1 MITIQPMVDTFTLN
15 QLVRYTYNEC
25 SPTESQLIEEFAD
38 SDCDIANEIKEL
50 REARKGLPK
59 ASVLSSSRHY
69 PVNTGLQ
76 RDIRTEIS
84 RCFTF
89 CFLLHQRM
97 VLN

>member
-38 SDCDIANEIKEL
+38 SDCDISNEINEL

-59 ASVLSSSRHY
+59 VLFY
-69 PVNTGLQ
+69 PH
-76 RDIRTEIS
+76 RDTIRSILDYSLIS
-84 RCFTF
+84 G
-89 CFLLHQRM
+89 
-97 VLN
+97 